1 MKQVGYC
8 LEKNYKGSLKMYR
21 VCNERDGVELK
32 GKRTSEEQEKVKEAT
47 IDLKAITH
55 IWHER

>member
-8 LEKNYKGSLKMYR
+8 LEKNDKGSLKMYR

>member
-1 MKQVGYC
+1 
-8 LEKNYKGSLKMYR
+8 MYR